1 MSDTETSATVEL
13 PVTIRISGVAYLAV
27 LLTAL
32 VAIVVA
38 GINLLALG
46 WVLLVPVA
54 LAYWI
59 YRLRTVVTDHGLR
72 VVSTLRTTDITW
84 SELDGLQFPKWGP
97 VRAVRTDKS
106 FVRLPAVGFADLPL
120 LSLASRGRIP
130 NPYDGVDDL
139 A

>member
-1 MSDTETSATVEL
+1 MSDTETSETVEL

-32 VAIVVA
+32 VAIVIA
-38 GINLLALG
+38 GINLVALG
-46 WVLLVPVA
+46 WVLLIPVA

-59 YRLRTVVTDHGLR
+59 YRLRTVVTDDGLR
-72 VVSTLRTTDITW
+72 VVSTLRTTDIAW
-84 SELDGLQFPKWGP
+84 SQLDGLQFPKWGP
-97 VRAVRTDKS
+97 ARAVRTDKS
-106 FVRLPAVGFADLPL
+106 FVRLPAVGFGDLPL

-130 NPYDGVDDL
+130 DPFDGVDDL